1 METDLGK
8 WIIEQ
13 KLDKEKA
20 LLCLK
25 WMIIEHIDGYWGA
38 GDKHLFMLK
47 LLMALD
53 PDDDVIKE
61 LYDRIV
67 KNKALIEKDS
77 PNVKHEIYIEDLYR
91 DEGKDEAKYYEK
103 IIKEKYGEEFFDKL
117 LDVYFSYF

>member
-53 PDDDVIKE
+53 PDDNVIKE

-67 KNKALIEKDS
+67 KNKALIEKGN
-77 PNVKHEIYIEDLYR
+77 PNVKHEIYVENLYR
-91 DEGKDEAKYYEK
+91 DEGQDEAKYYEK
-103 IIKEKYGEEFFDKL
+103 KIKEKYGEEFFDKL
-117 LDVYFSYF
+117 FDVYFSYF

>member
-1 METDLGK
+1 METDLGE

-47 LLMALD
+47 ILMALD
-53 PDDDVIKE
+53 PDDKVIKE

-77 PNVKHEIYIEDLYR
+77 PNIKHEIYVEDLYR
-91 DEGKDEAKYYEK
+91 DEGQDEAKYYERK
-103 IIKEKYGEEFFDKL
+103 IKEKYGEEFFDKL
-117 LDVYFSYF
+117 FDVYFSYF

>member
-25 WMIIEHIDGYWGA
+25 WMIVEHIDGYWGA

-47 LLMALD
+47 ILMAID
-53 PDDDVIKE
+53 PNDKVIKE
-61 LYDRIV
+61 LYDRII
-67 KNKALIEKDS
+67 KNKALIEKDT
-77 PNVKHEIYIEDLYR
+77 PNIKHEIYVESLYR
-91 DEGKDEAKYYEK
+91 DEGQDEAKYYEK

-117 LDVYFSYF
+117 FDVYFSYF